1 MDIIIINSDK
11 LSRSHDDL
19 FLGVTVL
26 GQSLL
31 PPPRRLSFHRL
42 LFVSR
47 IMQELL
53 NRFSQNLVDR
63 WQMGQENE

>member
-26 GQSLL
+26 GHSHYYL
-31 PPPRRLSFHRL
+31 R
-42 LFVSR
+42 
-47 IMQELL
+47 QE
-53 NRFSQNLVDR
+53 
-63 WQMGQENE
+63 G